1 MPNLPPYQYT
11 GPVDCAIPLDPS
23 KLKGKSVIVTGGML
37 SSICIKYVPD
47 QCIGANGMG
56 ETTVRE
62 FAAAGYV
69 HPNHTLSNKAKLTK
83 ESAFVT
89 IADLNVERGEQVAR
103 ELAPYATPLS
113 LPAGISLTRIETHN
127 SSNATS

>member
-11 GPVDCAIPLDPS
+11 GPVDCTIPPDPS
-23 KLKGKSVIVTGGML
+23 KLKGKSVIVTGGMI
-37 SSICIKYVPD
+37 SSNLTKHNPD

-62 FAAAGYV
+62 FAAAGYAY
-69 HPNHTLSNKAKLTK
+69 PTMPSQQARLTSRG
-83 ESAFVT
+83 SAFVT

-103 ELAPYATPLS
+103 ELSPYATPPS
-113 LPAGISLTRIETHN
+113 LLLAYL
-127 SSNATS
+127 